1 MCRLCKYSTHL
12 RLINNRTSYVN
23 TGSVVNVERL
33 AHVLFLT
40 SSYHLLDHTCAQIR
54 IKPSSSNL
62 CATIERHIYHRNNK
76 ITRRFILLY
85 CIDIVRLLF
94 K

>member
-1 MCRLCKYSTHL
+1 MCRLCKDSTHL

-23 TGSVVNVERL
+23 TGSVMNVERL

-62 CATIERHIYHRNNK
+62 CATIEHRNNK
-76 ITRRFILLY
+76 ITRRVILLY